1 MKIVDIFESI
11 NNTTKFIADRNKKI
25 KKYLKDFDTLVDAN
39 GYENTEV
46 IITNFLNSITQLTE
60 QILNY
65 YADVDNNFKQQ
76 YDIYKVL
83 EKQLRDKIESGISY
97 E

>member
-1 MKIVDIFESI
+1 MKIADIFESI
-11 NNTTKFIADRNKKI
+11 NNTTKFIIDRNNKI
-25 KKYLKDFDTLVDAN
+25 KKYLKDFNALVDAN

-46 IITNFLNSITQLTE
+46 LITNFLNSITQLAI

-65 YADVDNNFKQQ
+65 YTTVDASFKQQ
-76 YDIYKVL
+76 YDIYQVL
-83 EKQLRDKIESGISY
+83 EKQLRDKVKSGISY